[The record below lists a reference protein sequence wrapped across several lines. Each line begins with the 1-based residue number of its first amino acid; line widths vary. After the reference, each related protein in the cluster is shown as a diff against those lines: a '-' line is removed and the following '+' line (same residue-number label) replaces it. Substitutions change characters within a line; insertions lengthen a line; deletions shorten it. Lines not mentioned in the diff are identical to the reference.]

1 MGKIKKILQK
11 ENKIFEI
18 LHVISIVCLLV
29 IVLVIAIEYY
39 RNNKKNSNNNN
50 WLDDIEIDENNDT
63 DTTSSKT
70 YDSQEILLNPGKGFV
85 LYNGKETNKYD
96 DVINVG
102 YTRISWSIV
111 EPEEGIFNWEKL
123 DNLIENYKNR
133 GKKYAFG
140 ILCASSSSTNE
151 YVTPKWVF
159 DAGAEYYTY
168 NNTSYNIIQKIPVW
182 TDAIF
187 LEKLNN
193 FITALAERYDGNENI
208 AFIDIRSYGN
218 WGEQHL
224 GGIGGEYISSD
235 ELQELYL
242 KPYREAF
249 SKTLLVSP
257 CGESRYN
264 KAYAWAIENGIS
276 LRRDGI
282 FGYSDGSECIM
293 AYGKLPT
300 VFEYT
305 NDYNWMKKNDYWSQE
320 VLLQYLEN
328 GRPSYL
334 QFDPAMYKENKEYCE
349 MLANKIGYYFRF
361 KGATYTNKVTTL
373 EESNIKLNF
382 INEGV
387 APLYEDCTVYIGL
400 LDSNYNLVKKYK
412 TDIDSHKWMPNE
424 EIQENLNIK
433 LDGVESGKYIIS
445 LGLFLNENDEKPTYL
460 LGSSGGT
467 DDKWYVFGEIEITNP
482 PEEYN
487 ITVDNEKYLINS
499 YNGYKININ
508 ATNLRDYANYKLK
521 LYVNDN
527 LVNETEI
534 DSSELVYNNSL
545 NVNFENGMNSYRIEI
560 EKNNEI
566 VYETDRVIYV
576 CNFTEDYA
584 EISNLAIERY
594 AEFKTKF
601 SKEISQIQN
610 LSTKLEQIEKYI
622 ISVGQTPTK
631 LLESASID
639 AMKMHYEL
647 GNLIL
652 QSYNSGELKTDDEKV
667 CSMLE
672 MLDNIGNLYEN
683 IVTISAKDLS
693 NVDVEQTNTIIQETE
708 NLINSHNNEVETKY
722 PTKLLELSKD
732 FLDKA
737 LYINS
742 LEEENTI
749 KAGLI
754 ISNNIHSELLANWSN
769 TFIKIQIEKYIDY
782 YIASN
787 PVTVK
792 YSTTDFTNENVTATL
807 ETNAE
812 IQVTN
817 NSNSKEYTFEEN
829 GSFTF
834 EYTIKGR
841 QFNITATVNNIDKE
855 NPTITGIKN
864 GRVYTDSVTPIITDK
879 NLQKIELT
887 FNGQVVKG
895 YQSNIQLIDE
905 GYYVITATD
914 KAGNSTRVGFQ
925 ILINQNK
932 DYYIEG
938 NIIKNITN
946 STTRAEFEKQLGFIT
961 KFTITRNGEEI
972 SEDNIIATGD
982 VLTTEA
988 GDSYTL
994 IVTGDVNRDG
1004 KVTIHDII
1012 KIRIYLVLKNNL
1024 DEIELIAADSNLD
1037 GKPINIS
1044 DLVRVRILV
1053 LMGDLTY

>member
-85 LYNGKETNKYD
+85 LYNVKETNKYD

-412 TDIDSHKWMPNE
+412 TDIDPHKWMPNE

-566 VYETDRVIYV
+566 VYEMDRVIYV

-754 ISNNIHSELLANWSN
+754 ISNNLHSELLANWSN

>member
-85 LYNGKETNKYD
+85 LYNVKETNKYD

-334 QFDPAMYKENKEYCE
+334 QFDMYKENKEYCE

-412 TDIDSHKWMPNE
+412 TDIDPHKWMPNE

-566 VYETDRVIYV
+566 VYEMDRVIYV

-754 ISNNIHSELLANWSN
+754 ISNNLHSELLANWSN